1 VIGFDL
7 NPLAVMA
14 ARTNYLI
21 AIRDLVGHVDRIE
34 IPIYLCDSIMTPSE
48 HGGLFV
54 GALGKAKE
62 LKTAAARFIIPTE
75 ITTHRDEIAK
85 YAEQLEFGVRNGY
98 SSAEFVQRCRDE
110 GLSISEEDLHN
121 DLYAE
126 LVRLDKENKNGVW
139 ARIIKNS
146 FAPIFVG
153 KVDYVAGNPPWIN
166 WESLPGDYRQA
177 TSPLWQKYD
186 LFRHKGYK
194 AKLGGGK
201 DDISILFTYVAHDC
215 YLDEGGKLGFVI
227 TQTVFKTKGGGE
239 GFRTLQYQS
248 DGKRYYLPPL
258 SVDDFSDFQP
268 FEGATNRTAVIVVG
282 KSRKKFT
289 YPVPYVIW
297 EKHQN
302 ERAPQDASLEEI
314 VSRTSRKTFA
324 AEPIVPDIPTS
335 PWLTV
340 PNEALAGVKKALGQS
355 AYSAKAGTCTW
366 LNGVYWIRIIEVLND
381 GNLLV
386 ENLHNVGRIKVPH
399 LRSVIEPELVYPLLR
414 GRDVS
419 RWQGEPSAYI
429 ILANRTDKLAGIA
442 ESEMKLQHPKTFA
455 YLKSFESQLRKR
467 SGFKQY
473 FKAAD
478 PFYSMY
484 NVGPYTL
491 APWKVLWAEV
501 GHTVRAG
508 VCGPQKIEDEKPA
521 LPDHTIVGVSCESKG
536 EAHFICALLNSCPA
550 QLAVRGYVVLHP
562 SPHILEHI
570 AIPRYNAKDAR
581 HKSLAKLSEG
591 CHLAAAADDESL
603 VLSSEAEID
612 QLSAAIWGITEVE
625 LSRMQKALREMVS
638 SKGASVANVDDDTD
652 S

>member
-1 VIGFDL
+1 MIGFDL

-110 GLSISEEDLHN
+110 GLSPSAKKIFTTIYMLNSSDWIKKTRTACGLGLLRILSPPSLSERWIMSPGIHRGLT
-121 DLYAE
+121 
-126 LVRLDKENKNGVW
+126 
-139 ARIIKNS
+139 
-146 FAPIFVG
+146 G
-153 KVDYVAGNPPWIN
+153 KVCLAITDK
-166 WESLPGDYRQA
+166 LPHRCGRNTICFA
-177 TSPLWQKYD
+177 TRVTRLSSV
-186 LFRHKGYK
+186 G
-194 AKLGGGK
+194 
-201 DDISILFTYVAHDC
+201 
-215 YLDEGGKLGFVI
+215 E
-227 TQTVFKTKGGGE
+227 KT
-239 GFRTLQYQS
+239 T
-248 DGKRYYLPPL
+248 
-258 SVDDFSDFQP
+258 
-268 FEGATNRTAVIVVG
+268 
-282 KSRKKFT
+282 SRS
-289 YPVPYVIW
+289 
-297 EKHQN
+297 
-302 ERAPQDASLEEI
+302 QDASLEEI